1 MDVPGIKIGHHT
13 LTRRPTGCTVILC
26 EDGAVGG
33 VDVRGSAPGT
43 RETDLLDPTNAVQ
56 QVQAILLSGGS
67 AYGLEAAT
75 GVMRYL
81 EERKIGFKLRAGVVP
96 IVPAAILM
104 DLGVGDFTIRP
115 DAEAGYQAALAA
127 ASGPTAEG
135 NVGAGAGATVGKMF
149 GPTFAMKG
157 GLGTASHRVP
167 GTDVVVG
174 AIVAVNAV
182 GDIYHPDTRQILAGA
197 RREEGQGF
205 RDTMAAIMGGY
216 RVVTSTGSNTTIGAV
231 ATNVPFNKAEM
242 TKIAQMAHDGFARS
256 INPVHTHVGWRHDLC
271 VVHGQGL
278 VRPRRC
284 LGNWGDRRYCDG
296 SRSGP
301 CGGSGREPDGTSA
314 PGPPGLREGLT
325 GRGLIAASGE
335 GSLLRVRSHGNH
347 RCEWRATLSLS
358 GILAA
363 LAPPFAPGR
372 VASSRTTLTM

>member
-1 MDVPGIKIGHHT
+1 MKRRTFTQSLLALSAAPLLAHQANASAASRLSSGPPLMGGSITDVPGIKIGHHT

-81 EERKIGFKLRAGVVP
+81 EERKLGFKLRAGVVP

-115 DAEAGYQAALAA
+115 DAEAGYQAAWPHV
-127 ASGPTAEG
+127 GPGPEG

-149 GPTFAMKG
+149 GSAFAMKG

-174 AIVAVNAV
+174 AIAAVNAV

-197 RREEGQGF
+197 RREDGQGF

-216 RVVTSTGSNTTIGAV
+216 RVVTSPGSNTTIGAV
-231 ATNVPFNKAEM
+231 ATNVPFSKAEM
-242 TKIAQMAHDGFARS
+242 SKIAQMAHDGFARS
-256 INPVHTHVGWRHDLC
+256 INPVHTMSDGDTIFALST
-271 VVHGQGL
+271 GKASS
-278 VRPRRC
+278 VRA
-284 LGNWGDRRYCDG
+284 DV
-296 SRSGP
+296 
-301 CGGSGREPDGTSA
+301 SA
-314 PGPPGLREGLT
+314 IGA
-325 GRGLIAASGE
+325 IAATVMAHAVARAVVQAE
-335 GSLLRVRSHGNH
+335 SLTEHQLPAH
-347 RCEWRATLSLS
+347 RDYVKR
-358 GILAA
+358 
-363 LAPPFAPGR
+363 
-372 VASSRTTLTM
+372 